1 VRVVTSSPTRQNYA
15 LKSMDDVYAKLE
27 QAALYIER
35 NPRIVKSITSFPYIV
50 KSI

>member
-1 VRVVTSSPTRQNYA
+1 
-15 LKSMDDVYAKLE
+15 MEDVYELE

-35 NPRIVKSITSFPYIV
+35 NSAMVKSITSFPYIV